1 MDEATV
7 ALTVMTALI
16 GMVFLGFLIWGIKTG
31 QFHNVEEAKYQVLW
45 DQKQSKTDQEESPDD
60 PEKEVKSDDRRT

>member
-31 QFHNVEEAKYQVLW
+31 QFHNVEEAKYQVLR
-45 DQKQSKTDQEESPDD
+45 DQKQSKTDREESPDD
-60 PEKEVKSDDRRT
+60 PDKEAESDDSRT